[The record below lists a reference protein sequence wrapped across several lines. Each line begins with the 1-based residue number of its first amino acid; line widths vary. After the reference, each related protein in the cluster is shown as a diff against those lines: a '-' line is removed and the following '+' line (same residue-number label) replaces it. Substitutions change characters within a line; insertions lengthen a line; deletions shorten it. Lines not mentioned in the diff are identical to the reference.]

1 MLIMHPGL
9 GIIRIRYN
17 GYNLSL
23 IVRHPF
29 EVCKCSYSFAKT
41 KIQKKFK
48 MQNCFLVIARP
59 YQRPLLIEGI
69 PTSLR
74 SSG

>member
-9 GIIRIRYN
+9 GITRIRYN

-29 EVCKCSYSFAKT
+29 EVCKSSYSFAKT
-41 KIQKKFK
+41 KIAKNNSEIKIR
-48 MQNCFLVIARP
+48 N
-59 YQRPLLIEGI
+59 
-69 PTSLR
+69 
-74 SSG
+74 